1 MHKTPLPC
9 TLPLTIRMALCHTND
24 MELNGRQQAPAANVR
39 THLTEAEILELLEL
53 ARQTDPRAWAIF
65 ALAFNHGLRVTEVLN
80 LRLDGDINWKDRTI
94 RIARLKGS
102 MTTTQAL
109 VEMRGKPALSEISA
123 LRAYLKI
130 RIEDGSGK
138 LFTGQKG
145 PLGRW
150 TLTRMFRSSCEQ
162 VSQSRVRRGLQPI
175 AANAMHF
182 HSLKHSI
189 ATILASRVDNIFHVK
204 TYLGHAAISSTMQY
218 CHPNQK
224 ATGAKVKEILS
235 QVFAN

>member
-1 MHKTPLPC
+1 
-9 TLPLTIRMALCHTND
+9 
-24 MELNGRQQAPAANVR
+24 MELSSRQQAQAANLR
-39 THLTEAEILELLEL
+39 THLTEGEISDLLEL
-53 ARQTDPRAWAIF
+53 ARKTDPRAWAIF
-65 ALAFNHGLRVTEVLN
+65 ALSFNHGLRVTEVLN
-80 LRLDGDINWKDRTI
+80 LRLDGDINWKDRTV

-109 VEMRGKPALSEISA
+109 VEMRGKPALSEVSA
-123 LRAYLKI
+123 LRAYLKV

-145 PLGRW
+145 PLRRW
-150 TLTRMFRSSCEQ
+150 TLTRIFRS
-162 VSQSRVRRGLQPI
+162 

-204 TYLGHAAISSTMQY
+204 THLGHTAISSTMQY

-224 ATGAKVKEILS
+224 ATAAKVKEILS
-235 QVFAN
+235 QVFAHHSSM